1 MKAHLK
7 DGFEVDIRDE
17 VIGDWEFLE
26 ILSDIDEGETG
37 LIVRAARMMLGKEG
51 VSSLKEHIRD
61 GNGRVDAEAMVNA
74 IQELM
79 NSTNESKNS

>member
-17 VIGDWEFLE
+17 VIDDWEFLE

>member
-17 VIGDWEFLE
+17 AIGDWEFLE

-37 LIVRAARMMLGKEG
+37 LIVRAARTMLGKEG

>member
-37 LIVRAARMMLGKEG
+37 LIVRAARLMLGKEG